1 MTASVADAPSSAGK
15 GSSAF
20 AVLQR
25 IGRSLMLPIAVLPAA
40 GLLIRLGQ
48 DDIPGIGGTR
58 IAQIIGSGGA
68 ALLDALPLLFAVG
81 IAIGFARRADGSTAL
96 SAVVGYLVFDKVFT
110 VVIDGQTVQG
120 RPVTMGVLGG
130 ILIGLVTALLYQK
143 FYRIKL
149 PPYLAFFGGRRFVP
163 IITAFT
169 ALVLGVLFGYIWPP
183 VWESIDWVG
192 EKVLDS
198 GWVGAGI
205 FGFVNRLLIPLGLH
219 HIPNTIV
226 WQVIG
231 DYNVDGKVVHGDYNR
246 FLAGDPN
253 AGTFMAGFYPVMM
266 FGLPAA
272 AVAMWQEARPEKRKM
287 VGGIM
292 LTAALTSII
301 TGVTEPLEFAFL
313 FVAPLLFL
321 LHALLTGIAMALA
334 ALLGATHGFAFS
346 AGLID
351 YLLYYNKADKP
362 WILLVIGVAYAVIYY
377 VVFRAAIRIFN
388 LKTPGRE
395 TDETA
400 SEFPSERPPVE
411 RTPAERTPGD
421 RTGGVRS
428 TTETLHVP
436 RSERRRE
443 GYSAH

>member
-15 GSSAF
+15 GSTAF

-58 IAQIIGSGGA
+58 IGQIIGSGGG

-183 VWESIDWVG
+183 VWESIDLVG
-192 EKVLDS
+192 QKVLDS

-231 DYNVDGKVVHGDYNR
+231 DYTAADGKVVHGDYNR

-272 AVAMWQEARPEKRKM
+272 AVAMWQEARPEKRKL

-313 FVAPLLFL
+313 FVAPLLFI

-334 ALLGATHGFAFS
+334 ALLGSTHGFAFS

-377 VVFRAAIRIFN
+377 VVFRGAIRLFN

-395 TDETA
+395 TDD
-400 SEFPSERPPVE
+400 SGSDLPSERAPVE
-411 RTPAERTPGD
+411 RAPVD
-421 RTGGVRS
+421 RAGYDRPTGS
-428 TTETLHVP
+428 TETLHVP

-443 GYSAH
+443 GYGAN

>member
-96 SAVVGYLVFDKVFT
+96 SAVVGYLVFDRVFT

-120 RPVTMGVLGG
+120 RPITMGVLGG
-130 ILIGLVTALLYQK
+130 ILIGLVTAVLYQK

-169 ALVLGVLFGYIWPP
+169 ALVLGVLFGYVWPP
-183 VWESIDWVG
+183 VWEGIDWVG
-192 EKVLDS
+192 EQVLSS

-246 FLAGDPN
+246 FLAGDPE

-313 FVAPLLFL
+313 FVAPVLFL
-321 LHALLTGIAMALA
+321 LHAVLTGVAMALA

-362 WILLVIGVAYAVIYY
+362 WILLIIGAAYAVIYY
-377 VVFRAAIRIFN
+377 VLFRAAIRIFD

-395 TDETA
+395 ADETG
-400 SEFPSERPPVE
+400 SEFPSERHIPE
-411 RTPAERTPGD
+411 RPPAERA
-421 RTGGVRS
+421 
-428 TTETLHVP
+428 
-436 RSERRRE
+436 ERRRE
-443 GYSAH
+443 GYGAH